1 MNAIRFGQKTLFTY
15 ETLPRI
21 QVRYVE
27 GEKQV
32 LFTEEQHKRLKHDG
46 LHAFEQAVASEV
58 RRLKNLGKGEKKTP
72 VKIFA
77 VPSVVADEDK
87 IAKKDGK
94 FFIRQAL
101 VVSGSKDI
109 KAVEKRLYGEDRRW
123 LWVQFIG
130 SGKAKSGMVEKAVV
144 PPPTHDKAKPIP
156 LVPLKIDRVTKI
168 GINPDTGKVSRI
180 NTFA

>member
-1 MNAIRFGQKTLFTY
+1 MHTIRFGQKTLFTY
-15 ETLPRI
+15 ETLPRL
-21 QVRYVE
+21 QARYI
-27 GEKQV
+27 GGKKHA
-32 LFTEEQHKRLKHDG
+32 LFTDEQHNRLKNDG
-46 LHAFEQAVASEV
+46 LHAFEQAVAAEV
-58 RRLKNLGKGEKKTP
+58 RRLKNLGQGGKKIP

-101 VVSGSKDI
+101 VVSGGKDI

-123 LWVQFIG
+123 LWVQFVG
-130 SGKAKSGMVEKAVV
+130 TPKAKGGAVEQAVV
-144 PPPTHDKAKPIP
+144 PPPTEDRGKPIP
-156 LVPLKIDRVTKI
+156 LVPLEIDRVTKI
-168 GINPDTGKVSRI
+168 RINPDTGKVSRI